1 MQQKTTK
8 KLSLKNLRYLAAAFT
23 LLMILIVVLAD
34 LDALP
39 GLFSIIYIV
48 PHGDSIVHFILMGI
62 LSFILHLAFATKR
75 VTPLRLSRTALIMLA
90 IVTLEECSQLFFANR
105 SFSLLDLSAD
115 IAGILL
121 MAELGIRVRKG
132 VAVQ

>member
-1 MQQKTTK
+1 MAKI
-8 KLSLKNLRYLAAAFT
+8 SLKNLRHLTAAFA
-23 LLMILIVVLAD
+23 LFMVIIVVLAD

-62 LSFILHLAFATKR
+62 MSFILHLTFHTVR
-75 VTPLRLSRTALIMLA
+75 VTPLRLSRTALIMLT

-115 IAGILL
+115 ILGILL

-132 VAVQ
+132 VVVQ